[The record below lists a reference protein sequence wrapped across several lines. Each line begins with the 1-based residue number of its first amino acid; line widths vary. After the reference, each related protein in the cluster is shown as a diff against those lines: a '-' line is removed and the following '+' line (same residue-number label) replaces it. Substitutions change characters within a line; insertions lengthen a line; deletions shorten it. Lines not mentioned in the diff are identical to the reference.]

1 MKEVLKTIIRD
12 YHTRDLPPFHERQQ
26 AIPLNT
32 KKIVTLIGPRR
43 AGKTYH
49 MYQLIAKIKDKTNC
63 VYINFEDERIKFNA
77 NNLNLILE
85 AFFELYPNKKGE
97 NLYFFFD
104 EIEGIEDWEKFV
116 RRLYDTISQNIFLT
130 GSSSKLLRKEI
141 ATSLRGRTISF
152 EIFPLSFQEYL
163 HFKGIEIDYYS
174 TKGKA
179 KILSE
184 FDSYLLKGAYPEVI
198 TMDPEIYDKT
208 LQSYFEVMLYRDIIE
223 RNKLSSTDSL
233 KWFIQKLISNVS
245 KEFSI
250 HKMFNECKSQGKKIS
265 KDFLYKYMDYCEDAY
280 LLFSVHNFSESFS
293 KQTSKKVYAID
304 TGLRALFSLTLSQDK
319 GGLFE
324 NIVFLELKRRNKEI
338 YFFKGIYECDFII
351 KEKDKITECIQVC
364 YEYNEENKEREIQG
378 LKEAMKRFQNKKG
391 IILTLE
397 KEQDLKEIQIIP
409 IYKWL
414 VHKQNFRIKTKN
426 A

>member
-12 YHTRDLPPFHERQQ
+12 FHTRDLPSFYERQQ
-26 AIPLNT
+26 SIPLNT
-32 KKIVTLIGPRR
+32 KKVITLIGPRR

-49 MYQLIAKIKDKTNC
+49 MYQLIAKIKDKTNSI
-63 VYINFEDERIKFNA
+63 YINFEDERIKPDA
-77 NNLNLILE
+77 SNLNLILE
-85 AFFELYPNKKGE
+85 AFFELYPDKKGE
-97 NLYFFFD
+97 TLYFFFD
-104 EIEGIEDWEKFV
+104 EIEGIEGWEKFV
-116 RRLYDTISQNIFLT
+116 RRLYDTISQNIFIT
-130 GSSSKLLRKEI
+130 GSSSKLLKKEI

-152 EIFPLSFQEYL
+152 EIFPLSFQEYI
-163 HFKGIEIDYYS
+163 HFKNREADYYT

-198 TMDPEIYDKT
+198 TMDPEIYEKT

-223 RNKLSSTDSL
+223 RNKLRNTDSL
-233 KWFIQKLISNVS
+233 KWFIQKLITNVS

-250 HKMFNECKSQGKKIS
+250 HKIFNEYKSQGRKIS

-304 TGLRALFSLTLSQDK
+304 TGLHALFSLTLSQDK
-319 GGLFE
+319 GRLFE
-324 NIVFLELKRRNKEI
+324 NSVFLELRRKNKEI
-338 YFFKGIYECDFII
+338 YFFKGAYECDFII
-351 KEKDKITECIQVC
+351 KEKDKITECIQAC

-378 LKEAMKRFQNKKG
+378 LKEAMKRFHLKQG
-391 IILTLE
+391 ILLTLDR
-397 KEQDLKEIQIIP
+397 EQDLGEIQVIP

-414 VHKQNFRIKTKN
+414 LQKEKLS
-426 A
+426 